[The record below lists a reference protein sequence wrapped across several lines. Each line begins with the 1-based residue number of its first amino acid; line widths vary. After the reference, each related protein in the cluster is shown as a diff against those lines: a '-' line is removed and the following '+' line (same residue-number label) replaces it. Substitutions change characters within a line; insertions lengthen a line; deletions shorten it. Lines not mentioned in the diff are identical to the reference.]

1 MNFIKK
7 NLLVNS
13 LYIFILAW
21 GYGIAN
27 AAIPDDLLRMGESGD
42 ASAQTQLGIIYA
54 EGDGTTRNYKKAR
67 NWFELAGKQNYAD
80 AEYNLGVMYG
90 NGDGVTRDKEK
101 ARHWFEK
108 AAVHGNISA
117 RYSLGVIYSQDT
129 DTPRDLVRAEFWF
142 IRAAEEGS
150 PEDKYT
156 LGVMYST
163 GERLLKDDV
172 KARKWFEM
180 AANEGHMLA
189 QYNLAVM
196 YSEGLGGKR
205 SLEKAIGQA
214 EKAAVQGDP
223 EAARLL
229 VALNAYPTGQKRS
242 IVDLLLLA
250 SGEDIVQVVPP
261 ARLTLSPSDEP
272 PLQPQ
277 PIPATVDLEENT
289 TTHVEKTISK
299 VEDTDAIVSPI
310 VEASVTELQL
320 TGSLR
325 NNETDIQNGE
335 PDSQQTV
342 TDTAISIINP
352 TFIVDDKLVN
362 P

>member
-7 NLLVNS
+7 ELLVRS
-13 LYIFILAW
+13 LCIFISAW
-21 GYGIAN
+21 GYGTAN

-54 EGDGTTRNYKKAR
+54 EGDGTTRNYNKAR

-101 ARHWFEK
+101 ARQWFEK
-108 AAVHGNISA
+108 AAVHGNTSA
-117 RYSLGVIYSQDT
+117 RYNLGVIYSQDT
-129 DTPRDLVRAEFWF
+129 DTPRDPVRAEFWF

-150 PEDKYT
+150 SEDKYT

-163 GERLLKDDV
+163 GKQLLKDDV
-172 KARKWFEM
+172 KARKWFEI

-196 YSEGLGGKR
+196 YSEGLGGDR
-205 SLEKAIGQA
+205 NLEKARDQA
-214 EKAAVQGDP
+214 NKAAVQGDP

-229 VALNAYPTGQKRS
+229 VALNAYPTEQKKNA
-242 IVDLLLLA
+242 VDLLLLA
-250 SGEDIVQVVPP
+250 GGEDSVKVIPP
-261 ARLTLSPSDEP
+261 ARLTLSLPDEP
-272 PLQPQ
+272 QLQPQ
-277 PIPATVDLEENT
+277 PTSAAAEIEKHTATDVA
-289 TTHVEKTISK
+289 KTISK
-299 VEDTDAIVSPI
+299 IEDADEIMSPV
-310 VEASVTELQL
+310 VEASASESQVTD
-320 TGSLR
+320 SLK
-325 NNETDIQNGE
+325 NNENVIQNGE
-335 PDSQQTV
+335 PGSHRTV
-342 TDTAISIINP
+342 NDATVDLIDT
-352 TFIVDDKLVN
+352 TLIVDDKLVN